1 MRGIFLKEGFI
12 KEFVSPIIKGV
23 LFSISLTLISILLFA
38 IVVKVTVFSSI
49 AVKVVNQFIKIISV
63 FLGCLLFLNDGK
75 GLIKG
80 GIVALLYVF
89 LINAIFSLISGVG
102 FSVSFLEILLCL
114 AVGVISGIISINL
127 KEK

>member
-23 LFSISLTLISILLFA
+23 LFSISLTLIAILLFA

-49 AVKVVNQFIKIISV
+49 AVKIVNQFIKIVSV

-114 AVGVISGIISINL
+114 AVGAVSGIISINL

>member
-1 MRGIFLKEGFI
+1 MKEGFI

-49 AVKVVNQFIKIISV
+49 AVKIVNQFIKIVSV
-63 FLGCLLFLNDGK
+63 FLGCLLFLKGGK

-80 GIVALLYVF
+80 GIVAILYVF
-89 LINAIFSLISGVG
+89 LINSIFSLISGVG

>member
-23 LFSISLTLISILLFA
+23 LFSISLTLVSILLFA